1 MRFDKFWL
9 RVTPIIRDLLPIG
22 HAGSQSI
29 FGKAFCSQA
38 YLVFFPPPSPGE
50 GPLTATKTSAP
61 ARGRAA

>member
-38 YLVFFPPPSPGE
+38 YLVFFQISLSNPSRKKRE
-50 GPLTATKTSAP
+50 KMIRLMCNT
-61 ARGRAA
+61 